1 MERYIQKFQLNDVLN
16 EPLLQAMT
24 LHHVPRAQRVIA
36 QGAIPQYM
44 YFLVEGRLKVF
55 TTSQE
60 GRSLILTFTTPFT
73 VISDIEFLERK
84 PYLNTVE
91 ALTDCVLLKL
101 PLTAVEQHGMTH
113 LPFITFLLQTL
124 TRKFYDNANSLHFN
138 FLHSVD
144 VRFASYLLSMTA
156 HNEPYVSIHDLKDV
170 AQLIGTSYR
179 HLNRIIHQ
187 LTEEGLLERAQRTI
201 RILDRTR
208 LLQLAKQNIYEER

>member
-1 MERYIQKFQLNDVLN
+1 MEHYIEQFQLTDVLCPALV
-16 EPLLQAMT
+16 EAMT
-24 LHHVPRAQRVIA
+24 IKRITRGTRLIE
-36 QGAIPQYM
+36 QGAIPENI

-60 GRSLILTFTTPFT
+60 GRSLILAFSTPFA
-73 VISDIEFLERK
+73 VISDIEFLGRR

-91 ALTDCVLLKL
+91 AVTDCVLLKL
-101 PLTAVEQHGMTH
+101 PLTAVEQAGMSHT
-113 LPFITFLLQTL
+113 PFITFLLQTL
-124 TRKFYDNANSLHFN
+124 TRKFYANTNALHFN

-187 LTEEGLLERAQRTI
+187 LSDDGLIERSQRTI
-201 RILDRTR
+201 RLLDRHR

>member
-1 MERYIQKFQLNDVLN
+1 MERYIEQFQLTNVLS
-16 EPLLQAMT
+16 PALLEAMT
-24 LHHVPRAQRVIA
+24 LEAIPHHTRLIE
-36 QGAIPQYM
+36 QGAIPEYI

-55 TTSQE
+55 TTSQD

-91 ALTDCVLLKL
+91 AVTDCVLLKL
-101 PLTAVEQHGMTH
+101 PLAVVEQVGMTH

-124 TRKFYDNANSLHFN
+124 TRKFYDNANALHFN

-156 HNEPYVSIHDLKDV
+156 HSEPYVSIHDLKDV

-179 HLNRIIHQ
+179 HLNRVIHQ
-187 LTEEGLLERAQRTI
+187 LSEERLLERSQRTV
-201 RILDRTR
+201 RILDRAR